1 MSRRTRETRTH
12 MPILHLVR
20 HAQPDFHGDYDSIT
34 ALGRDQ
40 AAWLG
45 AHYRELGVHFDRSIS
60 GRLKRQRQTL
70 EIMLGEMSL
79 SPALQLDAR
88 FDEYDADRVLTL
100 FGGHHAAA
108 ARASG
113 DRRAYFKALGD
124 ALLTWSQD
132 SAPHEGC
139 ETWIQFGARVR
150 GAVEDSQAGLVRD
163 ARILVVTSGGVIG
176 RLVADILDADAEGAI
191 ALNLQTRN
199 TGITEIVFG
208 RSARRL
214 IAFNNV
220 PHLERAGRMHALTH
234 S

>member
-1 MSRRTRETRTH
+1 

-45 AHYRELGVHFDRSIS
+45 AHYSELGVRFDRSIS

-70 EIMLGEMSL
+70 EVMLAEMSP
-79 SPALQLDAR
+79 SPAPQLDAR
-88 FDEYDADRVLTL
+88 FDEYDADRVLSL
-100 FGGHHAAA
+100 FAGHQAAA
-108 ARASG
+108 VRASG

-124 ALLTWSQD
+124 ALLTWSR
-132 SAPHEGC
+132 APAQHEGC
-139 ETWIQFGARVR
+139 ETWTQFGARVR

-176 RLVADILDADAEGAI
+176 RLVADILDADAEAAI

-214 IAFNNV
+214 IAFNSV
-220 PHLERAGRMHALTH
+220 PHLQRPGRMHALTH